1 MKVKSFV
8 SKISDF
14 VSYFLILRKI
24 RKQKFFFHD
33 DILKIFEM
41 SNTEKI
47 VKLYIQKHS
56 LCYKS
61 MLRIFERPNTEEIV
75 KLNI

>member
-24 RKQKFFFHD
+24 RKQKFFSHD

-47 VKLYIQKHS
+47 VKLYIQKI
-56 LCYKS
+56 
-61 MLRIFERPNTEEIV
+61 LRT
-75 KLNI
+75 